1 MKEVGATFTM
11 DASYQSRRRIDMTIV
26 GSVAVAMVV
35 MVVDTQQRI
44 KLQET
49 QPTSNKLRKRM
60 SAMDTVVIKS
70 VAGMC

>member
-1 MKEVGATFTM
+1 MTM
-11 DASYQSRRRIDMTIV
+11 V

-35 MVVDTQQRI
+35 VVVVVVVMVVDTQQR
-44 KLQET
+44 KLQGT
-49 QPTSNKLRKRM
+49 QPTSNQLRKRM